1 MMRSYRSLAKKELL
15 AQPVTSALILL
26 AVILSTM
33 MTAVIGQSAG
43 VLSAMRLQ
51 QAVAIGGDRHA
62 SFVQMNAA
70 QVEALRQDPRLSFVG
85 THVVVGSMK
94 LDNTLILGLSDF
106 QEDVSAVYPSLSALK
121 EGRLPEAPMEIA
133 LPEDV
138 LGYLGARGELGETLT
153 LSLSKALRHGV
164 MVQSYDFTA
173 DFTLVGV
180 TESNYLNYGAGVVNG
195 IVGPG
200 TAEALL
206 PEEYFYYNVDIKVA
220 DKGAFQ
226 STMDSLVSALNIPQL
241 DTTYNIPYLD
251 ALGIRYDS
259 KAADVMD
266 ASDEGFSYL
275 LAAGILV
282 GVLLLLAAGLVIYN
296 ILKIAVS
303 RRMTQYGILRAM
315 GAEKG
320 QLYFLVIAQ
329 ILSLCALGIPLGLLL
344 GSLSAKGILTA
355 ATGLLSPE
363 IFLARDAG
371 ELDRL
376 IAENSGGKG
385 FFLLASAAVTLLFA
399 LAAALPAARHA
410 AKVAPTVA
418 ISGTQVKIRR
428 RNRKEKRIRNF
439 EAFYARLNLRRSR
452 GRTAITV
459 LSLVMSVTVFIALQS
474 AVGLLDAS
482 GGGGAEHYGD
492 YSITNEAVGFSPQ
505 EYQALESDPQVAEL
519 TAMQF
524 SLYEQGADGC
534 LDGINFGLSL
544 QPAET
549 FQVVGLNDS
558 YWDKVF
564 SRLPLELLEKLKAGE
579 GCMVRNPIPLNFQ
592 GQDIPRTNIPVG
604 ETITVADRKLEVLY
618 TLDGYDGYLS
628 VGNNG
633 FVNGVQ
639 VIVNEEL
646 YTALTGK
653 SAYHELLPALVEGV
667 DREDFDAVVEALAR
681 RTPGTLWLSYEDTD
695 RQLAE
700 SFAQIRLLAWG
711 LILFVALIGLLNI
724 INTVYTSIH
733 TRVAEIGMQRAIG
746 MSAGSLYRVFLWE
759 GAYYGMIASVIGGI
773 AGYLCTISVEAA
785 TTDTLRLVAVPV
797 VPTLEASGLAIAA
810 CLLATC
816 VPLRK
821 IRRMSIVGA
830 IGAVE

>member
-1 MMRSYRSLAKKELL
+1 MKRYSALAWRELL
-15 AQPVTSALILL
+15 AQRVTSVLILL
-26 AVILSTM
+26 AIVLSTM

-43 VLSAMRLQ
+43 VLSAMRQQ
-51 QAVAIGGDRHA
+51 QAIAIGGDRHA
-62 SFVQMNAA
+62 GLVQMDREQLAA
-70 QVEALRQDPRLSFVG
+70 LQSDPRLSFVG
-85 THVVVGSMK
+85 SFVVLGSAK
-94 LDNTLILGLSDF
+94 LDNTLSLGLSEF
-106 QEDVSAVYPSLSALK
+106 QEDVKAVYPSISAIK
-121 EGRLPEAPMEIA
+121 EGRLPQAPMEIA

-138 LGYLGARGELGETLT
+138 LEYLGFSGRLGETLS
-153 LSLSKALRHGV
+153 LPLSKGLRHGV
-164 MVQSYDFTA
+164 MTQSHDFTA
-173 DFTLVGV
+173 DLTLVGI
-180 TESNYLNYGAGVVNG
+180 TRSNYMSYAAGVVNG

-200 TAEALL
+200 TAEVLL

-241 DTTYNIPYLD
+241 DTTYNIQA
-251 ALGIRYDS
+251 ALPIRYDS

-363 IFLARDAG
+363 VFLARDAG

-385 FFLLASAAVTLLFA
+385 LFLLASAAITLLFA
-399 LAAALPAARHA
+399 LAAALPAARYA
-410 AKVAPTVA
+410 ARVAPTVA

-482 GGGGAEHYGD
+482 GGGVAEHYGD

-628 VGNNG
+628 LGNNG

-700 SFAQIRLLAWG
+700 SFAQIHLLAWG

-773 AGYLCTISVEAA
+773 AGYLCTIFVEAA

>member
-1 MMRSYRSLAKKELL
+1 MKRYSALAWRELL
-15 AQPVTSALILL
+15 AQRVTSVLILL
-26 AVILSTM
+26 AIVLSTM
-33 MTAVIGQSAG
+33 MTAAIGQSAG
-43 VLSAMRLQ
+43 VLSAMRQQ
-51 QAVAIGGDRHA
+51 QAIAIGGDRHA
-62 SFVQMNAA
+62 GLVQMDREQLAA
-70 QVEALRQDPRLSFVG
+70 LQSDPRLSFVG
-85 THVVVGSMK
+85 SFVVLGNAK
-94 LDNTLILGLSDF
+94 LDNTLSLGLSEF
-106 QEDVSAVYPSLSALK
+106 QEDVKAVYPSISAIK
-121 EGRLPEAPMEIA
+121 EGRLPQAPMEIA

-138 LGYLGARGELGETLT
+138 LEYLGFSGRLGETLS
-153 LSLSKALRHGV
+153 LPLSKALRHGV
-164 MVQSYDFTA
+164 MTQSHDFTT
-173 DFTLVGV
+173 DLTLVGI
-180 TESNYLNYGAGVVNG
+180 TRSNYMSYAAGVVNG

-303 RRMTQYGILRAM
+303 RQMTQYGILRAM

-385 FFLLASAAVTLLFA
+385 LFLLASAAITLLFA
-399 LAAALPAARHA
+399 LAAALPAARYA
-410 AKVAPTVA
+410 ARVAPTVA

-482 GGGGAEHYGD
+482 GGGVAEHYGD

-653 SAYHELLPALVEGV
+653 SAYNELLPALVEGV

-700 SFAQIRLLAWG
+700 SFAQIHLLAWG

-773 AGYLCTISVEAA
+773 AGYLCTIFVEAA

>member
-1 MMRSYRSLAKKELL
+1 MKRYSALAWRELL
-15 AQPVTSALILL
+15 AQRVTSVLILL
-26 AVILSTM
+26 AIVLSTM

-43 VLSAMRLQ
+43 VLSAMRQQ
-51 QAVAIGGDRHA
+51 QAIAIGGDRHA
-62 SFVQMNAA
+62 GLVQMDREQLAA
-70 QVEALRQDPRLSFVG
+70 LQSDPRLSFVG
-85 THVVVGSMK
+85 SFVVLGNAK
-94 LDNTLILGLSDF
+94 LDNTLSLGLSEF
-106 QEDVSAVYPSLSALK
+106 QEDVKAVYPSISAIK
-121 EGRLPEAPMEIA
+121 EGRLPQAPMEIA

-138 LGYLGARGELGETLT
+138 LEYLGFSGRLGETLS
-153 LSLSKALRHGV
+153 LPLSKALRHGV
-164 MVQSYDFTA
+164 MTQSHDFTA
-173 DFTLVGV
+173 DLTLVGI
-180 TESNYLNYGAGVVNG
+180 TRSNYMSYAAGVVNG

-363 IFLARDAG
+363 VFLARDAG

-385 FFLLASAAVTLLFA
+385 LFLLASAAITLLFA
-399 LAAALPAARHA
+399 LAAALPAARYA
-410 AKVAPTVA
+410 ARVAPTVA

-482 GGGGAEHYGD
+482 GGGVAEHYGD

-505 EYQALESDPQVAEL
+505 EYQALESDLQVAEL

-653 SAYHELLPALVEGV
+653 SAYNELLPALVEGV

-797 VPTLEASGLAIAA
+797 VPTLEASSLAIAA

>member
-1 MMRSYRSLAKKELL
+1 MKRYSALAWRELL
-15 AQPVTSALILL
+15 AQRVTSVLILL
-26 AVILSTM
+26 AIVLSTM
-33 MTAVIGQSAG
+33 MTAAIGQSAG
-43 VLSAMRLQ
+43 VLSAMRQQ
-51 QAVAIGGDRHA
+51 QAIAIGGDRHA
-62 SFVQMNAA
+62 GLVQMDREQLAA
-70 QVEALRQDPRLSFVG
+70 LQSDPRLSFVG
-85 THVVVGSMK
+85 SFVVLGNAK
-94 LDNTLILGLSDF
+94 LDNTLSLGLSEF
-106 QEDVSAVYPSLSALK
+106 QEDVKAVYPSISAIK
-121 EGRLPEAPMEIA
+121 EGRLPQAPMEIA

-138 LGYLGARGELGETLT
+138 LEYLGFSGRLGETLS
-153 LSLSKALRHGV
+153 LPLSKALRHGV
-164 MVQSYDFTA
+164 MTQSHDFTT
-173 DFTLVGV
+173 DLTLVGI
-180 TESNYLNYGAGVVNG
+180 TRSNYMSYAAGVVNG

-303 RRMTQYGILRAM
+303 RQMTQYGILRAM

-385 FFLLASAAVTLLFA
+385 LFLLASAAITLLFA
-399 LAAALPAARHA
+399 LAAALPAARYA
-410 AKVAPTVA
+410 ARVAPTVA

-482 GGGGAEHYGD
+482 GGGVAEHYGD

-653 SAYHELLPALVEGV
+653 SAYNELLPALVEGV

>member
-1 MMRSYRSLAKKELL
+1 MKRYSALAWRELL
-15 AQPVTSALILL
+15 AQRVTSVLILL
-26 AVILSTM
+26 AIVLSTM

-43 VLSAMRLQ
+43 VLSAMRQQ
-51 QAVAIGGDRHA
+51 QAIAIGGDRHA
-62 SFVQMNAA
+62 GLVQMDREQLAA
-70 QVEALRQDPRLSFVG
+70 LQSDPRLSFVG
-85 THVVVGSMK
+85 SYVVLGSMR
-94 LDNTLILGLSDF
+94 LDNTLLLGLSEF
-106 QEDVSAVYPSLSALK
+106 QEDVSAIYPSISAIK
-121 EGRLPEAPMEIA
+121 EGRLPQAPMEVA

-138 LGYLGARGELGETLT
+138 LEYLGFTGRLGETVSLP
-153 LSLSKALRHGV
+153 LSKALRHGV
-164 MVQSYDFTA
+164 ITQSHNFTA
-173 DFTLVGV
+173 DLTLVGI
-180 TESNYLNYGAGVVNG
+180 TRSNYMSYTAGTVNG

-220 DKGAFQ
+220 DKGSFQ
-226 STMDSLVSALNIPQL
+226 STMDSLVSAMDIHPL
-241 DTTYNIPYLD
+241 DTTYNILYLD

-259 KAADVMD
+259 KAADVAD

-282 GVLLLLAAGLVIYN
+282 GALLLLAAGLVIYN

-385 FFLLASAAVTLLFA
+385 FFLLASAAITLLFA
-399 LAAALPAARHA
+399 LAATLPAARYA
-410 AKVAPTVA
+410 ARVAPTVA

-482 GGGGAEHYGD
+482 GGGVAEHYGD

-592 GQDIPRTNIPVG
+592 GQDIPRTNIPAG

-618 TLDGYDGYLS
+618 TLDGYDSYLS

-653 SAYHELLPALVEGV
+653 SAYHELLPALAEGV
-667 DREDFDAVVEALAR
+667 DREDFDAGGEALAK

-746 MSAGSLYRVFLWE
+746 MSVGSLYRVFLWE

-773 AGYLCTISVEAA
+773 AGYLCTIFVEAA
-785 TTDTLRLVAVPV
+785 MTDTLRLVAVPV

>member
-1 MMRSYRSLAKKELL
+1 MKRYSALAWRELL
-15 AQPVTSALILL
+15 AQRVTSVLILL
-26 AVILSTM
+26 AIVLSTM

-43 VLSAMRLQ
+43 VLSAMRQQ
-51 QAVAIGGDRHA
+51 QAIAIGGDRHA
-62 SFVQMNAA
+62 GLVQMDREQLAA
-70 QVEALRQDPRLSFVG
+70 LQSDPRLSFVG
-85 THVVVGSMK
+85 SYVVLGSMR
-94 LDNTLILGLSDF
+94 LDNTLLLGLSEF
-106 QEDVSAVYPSLSALK
+106 QEDVSAIYPSISAIK
-121 EGRLPEAPMEIA
+121 EGRLPQAPMEVA

-138 LGYLGARGELGETLT
+138 LEYLGFTGSLGETLS
-153 LSLSKALRHGV
+153 LPLSKALRHGV
-164 MVQSYDFTA
+164 MTQSHDFTA
-173 DFTLVGV
+173 DLTLVGI
-180 TESNYLNYGAGVVNG
+180 TRSNYMSYAAGVVNG

-363 IFLARDAG
+363 VFLARDAG

-385 FFLLASAAVTLLFA
+385 LFLLASAAITLLFA
-399 LAAALPAARHA
+399 LAAALPAARYA
-410 AKVAPTVA
+410 ARVAPTVA

-482 GGGGAEHYGD
+482 GGGVAEHYGD

>member
-1 MMRSYRSLAKKELL
+1 MKRYSALAWRELL
-15 AQPVTSALILL
+15 AQRVTSVLILL
-26 AVILSTM
+26 AIVLSTM

-43 VLSAMRLQ
+43 VLSAMRQQ
-51 QAVAIGGDRHA
+51 QAIAIGGDRHA
-62 SFVQMNAA
+62 GLVQMDREQLAA
-70 QVEALRQDPRLSFVG
+70 LQSDPRLSFVG
-85 THVVVGSMK
+85 SFVVLGSAK
-94 LDNTLILGLSDF
+94 LDNTLSLGLSEF
-106 QEDVSAVYPSLSALK
+106 QEDVKAVYPSISAIK
-121 EGRLPEAPMEIA
+121 EGRLPQAPMEIA

-138 LGYLGARGELGETLT
+138 LEYLGFSGRLGETLS
-153 LSLSKALRHGV
+153 LPLSKALRHGV
-164 MVQSYDFTA
+164 MTQSHDFTT
-173 DFTLVGV
+173 DLTLVGI
-180 TESNYLNYGAGVVNG
+180 TRSNYMSYAAGVVNG

-385 FFLLASAAVTLLFA
+385 FFLLASAAITLLFA
-399 LAAALPAARHA
+399 LAAALPAARYA
-410 AKVAPTVA
+410 ARVAPTVA

-459 LSLVMSVTVFIALQS
+459 LSLVMSITVFIALQS

-482 GGGGAEHYGD
+482 GGGVAEHYGD

-592 GQDIPRTNIPVG
+592 GQDIPRTNIPAG

-618 TLDGYDGYLS
+618 TLDGYDSYLS

-653 SAYHELLPALVEGV
+653 SAYHELLPALAEGV
-667 DREDFDAVVEALAR
+667 DREDFDAVVEALAK

-746 MSAGSLYRVFLWE
+746 MSVGSLYRVFLWE

-773 AGYLCTISVEAA
+773 AGYLCTIFVEAA
-785 TTDTLRLVAVPV
+785 MTDTLRLVAVPV

>member
-1 MMRSYRSLAKKELL
+1 MKRYSALAWRELL
-15 AQPVTSALILL
+15 AQRVTSVLILL
-26 AVILSTM
+26 AIVLSTM

-43 VLSAMRLQ
+43 VLAAMREQ
-51 QAVAIGGDRHA
+51 QAIAIGGDRHA
-62 SFVQMNAA
+62 GLVQMDREQLAA
-70 QVEALRQDPRLSFVG
+70 LQSDPRLSFVG
-85 THVVVGSMK
+85 SFVVLGSAK
-94 LDNTLILGLSDF
+94 LDNTLSLGLSEF
-106 QEDVSAVYPSLSALK
+106 QEDVKAVYPSISAIK
-121 EGRLPEAPMEIA
+121 EGRLPQAPMEIA

-138 LGYLGARGELGETLT
+138 LEYLGFSGRLGETLS
-153 LSLSKALRHGV
+153 LPLSKALRHGV
-164 MVQSYDFTA
+164 MTQSHDFTA
-173 DFTLVGV
+173 DLTLVGI
-180 TESNYLNYGAGVVNG
+180 TRSNYMSYAAGVVNG

-482 GGGGAEHYGD
+482 GGGVAEHYGD

>member
-1 MMRSYRSLAKKELL
+1 MVLG
-15 AQPVTSALILL
+15 SA
-26 AVILSTM
+26 
-33 MTAVIGQSAG
+33 
-43 VLSAMRLQ
+43 
-51 QAVAIGGDRHA
+51 
-62 SFVQMNAA
+62 
-70 QVEALRQDPRLSFVG
+70 
-85 THVVVGSMK
+85 K
-94 LDNTLILGLSDF
+94 LDNTLSLGLSEF
-106 QEDVSAVYPSLSALK
+106 QEDVKAVYPSISAIK
-121 EGRLPEAPMEIA
+121 EGRLPQAPMEIA

-138 LGYLGARGELGETLT
+138 LEYLGFSGRLGETLS
-153 LSLSKALRHGV
+153 LPLSKALRHGV
-164 MVQSYDFTA
+164 MTQSHDFTA
-173 DFTLVGV
+173 DLTLVGI
-180 TESNYLNYGAGVVNG
+180 TRSNYMSYAAGVVNG

-482 GGGGAEHYGD
+482 GGGVAEHYGD

>member
-1 MMRSYRSLAKKELL
+1 MKHYSALARKELL
-15 AQPVTSALILL
+15 AQRITSVLILL
-26 AVILSTM
+26 AIVLSTM
-33 MTAVIGQSAG
+33 MTAAIGQSAG
-43 VLSAMRLQ
+43 ILSAMRQQ
-51 QAVAIGGDRHA
+51 QAIAIGGDRHA
-62 SFVQMNAA
+62 GLVQMDREQLAA
-70 QVEALRQDPRLSFVG
+70 LQSDPRLSFAG
-85 THVVVGSMK
+85 SYVVLGSMR
-94 LDNTLILGLSDF
+94 LDNTLLLGLSEF
-106 QEDVSAVYPSLSALK
+106 QEDVSAVYPSISAIK
-121 EGRLPEAPMEIA
+121 EGRLPQAPMEVA

-138 LGYLGARGELGETLT
+138 LEYLGFTGSLGETVSLP
-153 LSLSKALRHGV
+153 LSKALRHGV
-164 MVQSYDFTA
+164 MTQSHNFTA
-173 DFTLVGV
+173 DLTLVGI
-180 TESNYLNYGAGVVNG
+180 TRSNYMSYTAGTVNG

-220 DKGAFQ
+220 DKGSFQ
-226 STMDSLVSALNIPQL
+226 STMDSLVSAMDIHPL
-241 DTTYNIPYLD
+241 DTTYNILYLD

-259 KAADVMD
+259 EAADVAD
-266 ASDEGFSYL
+266 ASDKGFSYL

-282 GVLLLLAAGLVIYN
+282 GALLLLAAGLVIYN

-315 GAEKG
+315 GADKG
-320 QLYFLVIAQ
+320 QLYLLVIAQ
-329 ILSLCALGIPLGLLL
+329 VLSLCALGIPLGLLL

-428 RNRKEKRIRNF
+428 RDRRAKRIRSF
-439 EAFYARLNLRRSR
+439 EAYYARLNLGRSR
-452 GRTAITV
+452 GRTVITV
-459 LSLVMSVTVFIALQS
+459 LSLVMSITVFIALQS
-474 AVGLLDAS
+474 AVGLLNTA
-482 GGGGAEHYGD
+482 GGGLAEHYGD
-492 YSITNEAVGFSPQ
+492 YSITNEAMGFSPR
-505 EYQALESDPQVAEL
+505 EYQAMRDDPRVAEL
-519 TAMQF
+519 TAIQF
-524 SLYEQGADGC
+524 SLYDQGPDGR
-534 LDGINFGLSL
+534 LDGIQFGLPL

-549 FQVVGLNDS
+549 FQVAGLNGA
-558 YWDKVF
+558 YWDKAF
-564 SRLPLELLEKLKAGE
+564 SHLPPELLAKLKAGE
-579 GCMVRNPIPLNFQ
+579 GCIVRNPIPLNFD
-592 GQDIPRTNIPVG
+592 GQDIPRTTIPAG
-604 ETITVADRKLEVLY
+604 ETITVAGRELEVLY
-618 TLDGYDGYLS
+618 TLDDYDGYLA

-639 VIVNEEL
+639 VIVNETL

-653 SAYHELLPALVEGV
+653 TAYHELLPALAEGV
-667 DREDFDAVVEALAR
+667 DREEFDAVVETLAKR
-681 RTPGTLWLSYEDTD
+681 VPGTLWLSYEDTD

-759 GAYYGMIASVIGGI
+759 GAYYGIMASVIGGV
-773 AGYLCTISVEAA
+773 AGYLCTILVEAA
-785 TTDTLRLVAVPV
+785 TTGALRLAPVPV
-797 VPTLEASGLAIAA
+797 VPILEASALAIAA

-816 VPLRK
+816 VPLGR
-821 IRRMSIVGA
+821 ISRMSVVGA
-830 IGAVE
+830 IGRVE

>member
-1 MMRSYRSLAKKELL
+1 MKRYSALAWRELL
-15 AQPVTSALILL
+15 AQRVTSVLILL
-26 AVILSTM
+26 AIVLSTM

-43 VLSAMRLQ
+43 VLSAMRQQ
-51 QAVAIGGDRHA
+51 QAIAIGGDRHA
-62 SFVQMNAA
+62 GLVQMDREQLAA
-70 QVEALRQDPRLSFVG
+70 LQSDPRLSFVG
-85 THVVVGSMK
+85 SYVVLGSMR
-94 LDNTLILGLSDF
+94 LDNTLLLGLSEF
-106 QEDVSAVYPSLSALK
+106 QEDVSAIYPSISAIK
-121 EGRLPEAPMEIA
+121 EGRLPQAPMEVA

-138 LGYLGARGELGETLT
+138 LEYLGFTGRLGETVSLP
-153 LSLSKALRHGV
+153 LSKALRHGV
-164 MVQSYDFTA
+164 ITQSHNFTA
-173 DFTLVGV
+173 DLTLVGI
-180 TESNYLNYGAGVVNG
+180 TRSNYMSYTAGTVNG

-220 DKGAFQ
+220 DKGSFQ
-226 STMDSLVSALNIPQL
+226 STMDSLVSAMDIHPL
-241 DTTYNIPYLD
+241 DTTYNILYLD

-259 KAADVMD
+259 KAADVAD

-282 GVLLLLAAGLVIYN
+282 GALLLLAAGLVIYN

-363 IFLARDAG
+363 VFLARNAG

-385 FFLLASAAVTLLFA
+385 LFLLASAAITLLFA
-399 LAAALPAARHA
+399 LAAALPAARYA
-410 AKVAPTVA
+410 ARVAPTVA

-482 GGGGAEHYGD
+482 GGVAEHYGD

-653 SAYHELLPALVEGV
+653 SAYNELLPALVEGV

>member
-1 MMRSYRSLAKKELL
+1 MKRYSALAWRELL
-15 AQPVTSALILL
+15 AQRVTSVLILL
-26 AVILSTM
+26 AIVLSTM

-43 VLSAMRLQ
+43 VLSAMRQQ
-51 QAVAIGGDRHA
+51 QAIAIGGDRHA
-62 SFVQMNAA
+62 GLVQMDREQLAA
-70 QVEALRQDPRLSFVG
+70 LQSDPRLSFVG
-85 THVVVGSMK
+85 SFVVLGSAK
-94 LDNTLILGLSDF
+94 LDNTLSLGLSEF
-106 QEDVSAVYPSLSALK
+106 QEDVKAVYPSISAIK
-121 EGRLPEAPMEIA
+121 EGRLPQAPMEIA

-138 LGYLGARGELGETLT
+138 LEYLGFSGRLGETLS
-153 LSLSKALRHGV
+153 LPLSKALRHGV
-164 MVQSYDFTA
+164 MTQSHDFTT
-173 DFTLVGV
+173 DLTLVGI
-180 TESNYLNYGAGVVNG
+180 TRSNYMSYAAGVVNG

-303 RRMTQYGILRAM
+303 RQMTQYGILRAM

-385 FFLLASAAVTLLFA
+385 LFLLASAAITLLFA
-399 LAAALPAARHA
+399 LAAALPAARYA
-410 AKVAPTVA
+410 ARVPPTVA

-482 GGGGAEHYGD
+482 GGGVAEHYGD

-653 SAYHELLPALVEGV
+653 STYHELLPALVEGV

>member
-1 MMRSYRSLAKKELL
+1 MKHYSALARKELL
-15 AQPVTSALILL
+15 AQRITSVLILL
-26 AVILSTM
+26 AIVLSTM
-33 MTAVIGQSAG
+33 MTAAIGQSAG
-43 VLSAMRLQ
+43 ILSAMRQQ
-51 QAVAIGGDRHA
+51 QAIAIGGDRHA
-62 SFVQMNAA
+62 GLVQMDREQLAA
-70 QVEALRQDPRLSFVG
+70 LQSDPRLSFAG
-85 THVVVGSMK
+85 SYVVLGSMR
-94 LDNTLILGLSDF
+94 LDNTLLLGLSEF
-106 QEDVSAVYPSLSALK
+106 QEDVSAVYPSISAIK
-121 EGRLPEAPMEIA
+121 EGRLPQAPMEVA

-138 LGYLGARGELGETLT
+138 LEYLGFTGSLGETVSLP
-153 LSLSKALRHGV
+153 LSKALRHGV
-164 MVQSYDFTA
+164 MTQSHDFTA
-173 DFTLVGV
+173 DLTLVGV
-180 TESNYLNYGAGVVNG
+180 TRSNYMSYAAGVVNG

-220 DKGAFQ
+220 DKGSFQ
-226 STMDSLVSALNIPQL
+226 STMDSLVSAMDIHPL
-241 DTTYNIPYLD
+241 DTTYNILYLD

-259 KAADVMD
+259 EAADVAD

-282 GVLLLLAAGLVIYN
+282 GALLLLAAGLVIYN

-315 GAEKG
+315 GADKG
-320 QLYFLVIAQ
+320 QLYLLVIAQ
-329 ILSLCALGIPLGLLL
+329 VLSLCALGIPLGLLL

-385 FFLLASAAVTLLFA
+385 FFLLASAAITLLFA
-399 LAAALPAARHA
+399 LAAALPAARYA
-410 AKVAPTVA
+410 ARVAPTVA

-428 RNRKEKRIRNF
+428 RDRRAKRIRSF
-439 EAFYARLNLRRSR
+439 EAYYARLNLGRSR

-459 LSLVMSVTVFIALQS
+459 LSLVMSITVFIALQS
-474 AVGLLDAS
+474 AVGLLDAA
-482 GGGGAEHYGD
+482 GGGLAEHYGD
-492 YSITNEAVGFSPQ
+492 YSITNEAMGFSPR
-505 EYQALESDPQVAEL
+505 EYQAMRDDPRVAEL
-519 TAMQF
+519 TAIQF
-524 SLYEQGADGC
+524 SLYEQGPDGR
-534 LDGINFGLSL
+534 LDGIQFGIPL

-549 FQVVGLNDS
+549 FQVAGLNGA
-558 YWDKVF
+558 YWDKAF
-564 SRLPLELLEKLKAGE
+564 SHLPPELLAKLKAGE
-579 GCMVRNPIPLNFQ
+579 GCIVRNPIPLNFQ
-592 GQDIPRTNIPVG
+592 GQDIPRTSIPAG
-604 ETITVADRKLEVLY
+604 ETITVAGRELEVLF
-618 TLDGYDGYLS
+618 TLDGYDSYLS

-653 SAYHELLPALVEGV
+653 TAYHELLPALAEGV
-667 DREDFDAVVEALAR
+667 DREEFDAVVQDLAKR
-681 RTPGTLWLSYEDTD
+681 APGTLWLSYEDTD

-700 SFAQIRLLAWG
+700 SFAQTRLLAWG
-711 LILFVALIGLLNI
+711 LFLFVALIGLLNI

-759 GAYYGMIASVIGGI
+759 GAYYGIMASVIGGV
-773 AGYLCTISVEAA
+773 AGYLCTILVEAA
-785 TTDTLRLVAVPV
+785 TTGTLRLAPVPL
-797 VPTLEASGLAIAA
+797 VPILEASALAIAA

-816 VPLRK
+816 VPLGR
-821 IRRMSIVGA
+821 ISRMSVVGA
-830 IGAVE
+830 IGGVE

>member
-1 MMRSYRSLAKKELL
+1 MSYA
-15 AQPVTSALILL
+15 
-26 AVILSTM
+26 
-33 MTAVIGQSAG
+33 
-43 VLSAMRLQ
+43 
-51 QAVAIGGDRHA
+51 
-62 SFVQMNAA
+62 
-70 QVEALRQDPRLSFVG
+70 
-85 THVVVGSMK
+85 
-94 LDNTLILGLSDF
+94 
-106 QEDVSAVYPSLSALK
+106 
-121 EGRLPEAPMEIA
+121 
-133 LPEDV
+133 
-138 LGYLGARGELGETLT
+138 
-153 LSLSKALRHGV
+153 
-164 MVQSYDFTA
+164 
-173 DFTLVGV
+173 
-180 TESNYLNYGAGVVNG
+180 AGVVNG

-220 DKGAFQ
+220 DKGSFQ
-226 STMDSLVSALNIPQL
+226 STMDSLVSAMDIHPL
-241 DTTYNIPYLD
+241 DTTYNILYLD

-259 KAADVMD
+259 EAADVAD

-282 GVLLLLAAGLVIYN
+282 GALLLLAAGLVIYN

-315 GAEKG
+315 GADKG
-320 QLYFLVIAQ
+320 QLYLLVIAQ
-329 ILSLCALGIPLGLLL
+329 VLSLCALGIPLGLLL

-428 RNRKEKRIRNF
+428 RDRRAKRIRSF
-439 EAFYARLNLRRSR
+439 EAYYARLNLGRSR
-452 GRTAITV
+452 GRTVITV
-459 LSLVMSVTVFIALQS
+459 LSLVMSITVFIALQS
-474 AVGLLDAS
+474 AVGLLNAA
-482 GGGGAEHYGD
+482 GGGLAEHYGD
-492 YSITNEAVGFSPQ
+492 YSITNEAMGFSPR
-505 EYQALESDPQVAEL
+505 EYQAMRDDPRVAEL
-519 TAMQF
+519 TAIQF
-524 SLYEQGADGC
+524 SLYEQGPDGR
-534 LDGINFGLSL
+534 LDGIQFGLPL

-549 FQVVGLNDS
+549 FQVAGLNGA
-558 YWDKVF
+558 YWDKAF
-564 SRLPLELLEKLKAGE
+564 SHLPPELLAKLKAGE
-579 GCMVRNPIPLNFQ
+579 GCIVRNPIPLNFD
-592 GQDIPRTNIPVG
+592 GQDIPRTTIPAG
-604 ETITVADRKLEVLY
+604 ETITVAGRELEVLY
-618 TLDGYDGYLS
+618 TLDDYDGYLA

-653 SAYHELLPALVEGV
+653 TAYHELLPALAEGV
-667 DREDFDAVVEALAR
+667 DRKEFDAVVNALAKR
-681 RTPGTLWLSYEDTD
+681 APGTLWLSYEDTD

-700 SFAQIRLLAWG
+700 SFAQTRLLAWG

-759 GAYYGMIASVIGGI
+759 GAYYGIMASVIGGV
-773 AGYLCTISVEAA
+773 AGYLCTILVEAA
-785 TTDTLRLVAVPV
+785 TTGALRLAPVPV
-797 VPTLEASGLAIAA
+797 VPILEASVLAIAA

-816 VPLRK
+816 VPLGR
-821 IRRMSIVGA
+821 ISRMSVVGA
-830 IGAVE
+830 IGGVE

>member
-1 MMRSYRSLAKKELL
+1 MKHYSALARKELL
-15 AQPVTSALILL
+15 AQRITSVLILL
-26 AVILSTM
+26 AIVLSTM
-33 MTAVIGQSAG
+33 MTAAIGQSAG
-43 VLSAMRLQ
+43 ILSAMRQQ
-51 QAVAIGGDRHA
+51 QAIAIGGDRHA
-62 SFVQMNAA
+62 GLVQMDREQLAA
-70 QVEALRQDPRLSFVG
+70 LQSDPRLSFAG
-85 THVVVGSMK
+85 SYVVLGSMR
-94 LDNTLILGLSDF
+94 LDNTLLLGLSEF
-106 QEDVSAVYPSLSALK
+106 QEDVSAVYPSISAIK
-121 EGRLPEAPMEIA
+121 EGRLPQAPMEVA

-138 LGYLGARGELGETLT
+138 LEYLGFTGRLGETVSLP
-153 LSLSKALRHGV
+153 LSKTLRHGV
-164 MVQSYDFTA
+164 MTQSHNFTA
-173 DFTLVGV
+173 DLTLVGI
-180 TESNYLNYGAGVVNG
+180 TRSNYMSYTAGTVNG

-220 DKGAFQ
+220 DKGSFQ
-226 STMDSLVSALNIPQL
+226 STMDSLVSAMDIHPL
-241 DTTYNIPYLD
+241 DTTYNILYLD

-259 KAADVMD
+259 EAADVAD
-266 ASDEGFSYL
+266 ASDKGFSYL

-282 GVLLLLAAGLVIYN
+282 GALLLLAAGLVIYN

-315 GAEKG
+315 GADKG
-320 QLYFLVIAQ
+320 QLYLLVIAQ
-329 ILSLCALGIPLGLLL
+329 VLSLCALGIPLGLLL

-428 RNRKEKRIRNF
+428 RDRRAKRIRSF
-439 EAFYARLNLRRSR
+439 EAYYARLNLGRSR
-452 GRTAITV
+452 GRTVITV
-459 LSLVMSVTVFIALQS
+459 LSLVMSITVFIALQS
-474 AVGLLDAS
+474 AVGLLNTA
-482 GGGGAEHYGD
+482 GGGLAEHYGD
-492 YSITNEAVGFSPQ
+492 YSITNEAMGFSPR
-505 EYQALESDPQVAEL
+505 EYQAMRDDPRVAEL
-519 TAMQF
+519 TAIQF
-524 SLYEQGADGC
+524 SLYDQGPDGR
-534 LDGINFGLSL
+534 LDGIQFGLPL

-549 FQVVGLNDS
+549 FQVAGLNGA
-558 YWDKVF
+558 YWDKAF
-564 SRLPLELLEKLKAGE
+564 SHLPPELLAKLKAGE
-579 GCMVRNPIPLNFQ
+579 GCIVRNPIPLNFD
-592 GQDIPRTNIPVG
+592 GQDIPRTTIPAG
-604 ETITVADRKLEVLY
+604 ETITVAGRELEVLY
-618 TLDGYDGYLS
+618 TLDDYDGYLA

-639 VIVNEEL
+639 VIVNETL

-653 SAYHELLPALVEGV
+653 TAYQELLPALAEGV
-667 DREDFDAVVEALAR
+667 DREEFDAVVETLAKR
-681 RTPGTLWLSYEDTD
+681 APGTLWLSYEDTD

-759 GAYYGMIASVIGGI
+759 GAYYGIMASVIGGV
-773 AGYLCTISVEAA
+773 AGYLCTILVEAA
-785 TTDTLRLVAVPV
+785 TTGALRLAPVPV
-797 VPTLEASGLAIAA
+797 VPILEASALAIAA

-816 VPLRK
+816 VPLGR
-821 IRRMSIVGA
+821 ISRMSVVGA
-830 IGAVE
+830 IGGVE

>member
-1 MMRSYRSLAKKELL
+1 MKHYSALARKELL
-15 AQPVTSALILL
+15 AQRITSVLILL
-26 AVILSTM
+26 AIVLSTM
-33 MTAVIGQSAG
+33 MTAAIGQSAG
-43 VLSAMRLQ
+43 ILSAMRQQ
-51 QAVAIGGDRHA
+51 QAIAIGGDRHA
-62 SFVQMNAA
+62 GLVQMDREQLAA
-70 QVEALRQDPRLSFVG
+70 LQSDPRLSFAG
-85 THVVVGSMK
+85 SYVVLGSMR
-94 LDNTLILGLSDF
+94 LDNTLLLGLSEF
-106 QEDVSAVYPSLSALK
+106 QEDVSAVYPSISAIK
-121 EGRLPEAPMEIA
+121 EGRLPQAPMEVA

-138 LGYLGARGELGETLT
+138 LEYLGFTGRLGETVSLP
-153 LSLSKALRHGV
+153 LSKTLRHGV
-164 MVQSYDFTA
+164 MTQSHNFTA
-173 DFTLVGV
+173 DLTLVGI
-180 TESNYLNYGAGVVNG
+180 TRSNYMSYTAGTVNG

-220 DKGAFQ
+220 DKGSFQ
-226 STMDSLVSALNIPQL
+226 STMDSLVSAMDIHPL
-241 DTTYNIPYLD
+241 DTTYNILYLD

-259 KAADVMD
+259 EAADVAD
-266 ASDEGFSYL
+266 ASDKGFSYL

-282 GVLLLLAAGLVIYN
+282 GALLLLAAGLVIYN

-315 GAEKG
+315 GADKG
-320 QLYFLVIAQ
+320 QLYLLVIAQ
-329 ILSLCALGIPLGLLL
+329 VLSLCALGIPLGLLL

-428 RNRKEKRIRNF
+428 RDRRAKRIRSF
-439 EAFYARLNLRRSR
+439 EAYYARLNLGRSR
-452 GRTAITV
+452 GRTVITV
-459 LSLVMSVTVFIALQS
+459 LSLVMSITVFIALQS
-474 AVGLLDAS
+474 AVGLLNAAS
-482 GGGGAEHYGD
+482 GGLAEHYGD
-492 YSITNEAVGFSPQ
+492 YSITNEAMGFSPR
-505 EYQALESDPQVAEL
+505 EYQAMRDDPRVAEL
-519 TAMQF
+519 TALQF
-524 SLYEQGADGC
+524 SLYEQGPDGR
-534 LDGINFGLSL
+534 LDGIQFGLPL

-549 FQVVGLNDS
+549 FQVAGLNGA
-558 YWDKVF
+558 YWDKAF
-564 SRLPLELLEKLKAGE
+564 SHLPPELLAKLKAGE
-579 GCMVRNPIPLNFQ
+579 GCIVRNPIPLNFD
-592 GQDIPRTNIPVG
+592 GQDIPRTTIPAG
-604 ETITVADRKLEVLY
+604 ETITVAGRELEVLY
-618 TLDGYDGYLS
+618 TLDDYDGYLA

-639 VIVNEEL
+639 VIVNETL

-653 SAYHELLPALVEGV
+653 TAYQELLPALAEGV
-667 DREDFDAVVEALAR
+667 DREEFDAVVETLAKR
-681 RTPGTLWLSYEDTD
+681 APGTLWLSYEDTD

-759 GAYYGMIASVIGGI
+759 GAYYGIMASVIGGV
-773 AGYLCTISVEAA
+773 AGYLCTILVEAA
-785 TTDTLRLVAVPV
+785 TTGALRLAPVPV
-797 VPTLEASGLAIAA
+797 VPILEASVLAIAA

-816 VPLRK
+816 VPLGR
-821 IRRMSIVGA
+821 ISRMSVVGA
-830 IGAVE
+830 IGGVE

>member
-1 MMRSYRSLAKKELL
+1 MKHYSALARKELL
-15 AQPVTSALILL
+15 AQRITSVLILL
-26 AVILSTM
+26 AIVLSTM
-33 MTAVIGQSAG
+33 MTAAIGQSAG
-43 VLSAMRLQ
+43 ILSAMRQQ
-51 QAVAIGGDRHA
+51 QAIAIGGDRHA
-62 SFVQMNAA
+62 GLVQMDREQLAA
-70 QVEALRQDPRLSFVG
+70 LQSDPRLSFAG
-85 THVVVGSMK
+85 SYVVLGSMR
-94 LDNTLILGLSDF
+94 LDNTLLLGLSEF
-106 QEDVSAVYPSLSALK
+106 QEDVSAVYPSISAIK
-121 EGRLPEAPMEIA
+121 EGRLPQAPMEVA

-138 LGYLGARGELGETLT
+138 LEYLGFTGSLGETVSLP
-153 LSLSKALRHGV
+153 LSKTLRHGV
-164 MVQSYDFTA
+164 MTQSHNFTA
-173 DFTLVGV
+173 DLTLVGI
-180 TESNYLNYGAGVVNG
+180 TRSNYMSYTAATVNG

-220 DKGAFQ
+220 DKGSFQ
-226 STMDSLVSALNIPQL
+226 STMDSLVSAMDIHPL
-241 DTTYNIPYLD
+241 DTTYNILYLD

-259 KAADVMD
+259 EAADVAD

-282 GVLLLLAAGLVIYN
+282 GALLLLAAGLVIYN

-315 GAEKG
+315 GADKG
-320 QLYFLVIAQ
+320 QLYLLVIAQ
-329 ILSLCALGIPLGLLL
+329 VLSLCALGIPLGLLL

-428 RNRKEKRIRNF
+428 RDRRAKRIRSF
-439 EAFYARLNLRRSR
+439 EAYYARLNLGRSR
-452 GRTAITV
+452 GRTVITV
-459 LSLVMSVTVFIALQS
+459 LSLVMSITVFIALQS
-474 AVGLLDAS
+474 AVGLLDAA
-482 GGGGAEHYGD
+482 GGGLAEHYGD
-492 YSITNEAVGFSPQ
+492 YSITNQAAGFSPE
-505 EYQALESDPQVAEL
+505 EYQAMENDPRVAEL
-519 TAMQF
+519 NAMQF
-524 SLYEQGADGC
+524 SLYEQGTHGYPE
-534 LDGINFGLSL
+534 GIRFGLPL

-549 FQVVGLNDS
+549 FQVAGLNGA
-558 YWDKVF
+558 YWDKAF
-564 SRLPLELLEKLKAGE
+564 SHLPPELLAKLKAGE
-579 GCMVRNPIPLNFQ
+579 GCIVRNPIPLNFD
-592 GQDIPRTNIPVG
+592 GQDIPRTTIPAG
-604 ETITVADRKLEVLY
+604 ETITVAGRELEVLY
-618 TLDGYDGYLS
+618 TLDDYDGYLS

-639 VIVNEEL
+639 VIVNETL

-653 SAYHELLPALVEGV
+653 TAYQELLPALAEGV
-667 DREDFDAVVEALAR
+667 DREEFDAVVETLAKR
-681 RTPGTLWLSYEDTD
+681 APGTLWLSYEDTD

-700 SFAQIRLLAWG
+700 SFAQTRLLAWG

-759 GAYYGMIASVIGGI
+759 GAYYGIMASVIGGV
-773 AGYLCTISVEAA
+773 AGYLCTILVEAA
-785 TTDTLRLVAVPV
+785 TTGALRLAPVPV
-797 VPTLEASGLAIAA
+797 VPILEASVLAIAA

-816 VPLRK
+816 VPLGR
-821 IRRMSIVGA
+821 ISRMSVVGA
-830 IGAVE
+830 IGGVE

>member
-1 MMRSYRSLAKKELL
+1 MKHYSALAWKELL
-15 AQPVTSALILL
+15 AQRITSVLILL
-26 AVILSTM
+26 AIVLSTM
-33 MTAVIGQSAG
+33 MTAAIGQSAG
-43 VLSAMRLQ
+43 ILSAMRQQ
-51 QAVAIGGDRHA
+51 QAIAIGGDRHA
-62 SFVQMNAA
+62 GLVQMDREQLAA
-70 QVEALRQDPRLSFVG
+70 LQSDPRLSFAG
-85 THVVVGSMK
+85 SYVVLGSMR
-94 LDNTLILGLSDF
+94 LDNTLLLGLSEF
-106 QEDVSAVYPSLSALK
+106 QEDVSAVYPSISAIK
-121 EGRLPEAPMEIA
+121 EGRLPQAPMEVA

-138 LGYLGARGELGETLT
+138 LEYLGFTGSLGETVSLP
-153 LSLSKALRHGV
+153 LSKALRHGV
-164 MVQSYDFTA
+164 MTQSHNFTA
-173 DFTLVGV
+173 DLTLVGI
-180 TESNYLNYGAGVVNG
+180 TRSNYMSYTAATVNG

-220 DKGAFQ
+220 DKGSFQ
-226 STMDSLVSALNIPQL
+226 STMDSLVSAMDIHPL
-241 DTTYNIPYLD
+241 DTTYNILYLD

-259 KAADVMD
+259 EAADVAD

-282 GVLLLLAAGLVIYN
+282 GALLLLAAGLVIYN

-315 GAEKG
+315 GADKG
-320 QLYFLVIAQ
+320 QLYLLVIAQ
-329 ILSLCALGIPLGLLL
+329 VLSLCALGIPLGLLL

-428 RNRKEKRIRNF
+428 RDRRAKRIRSF
-439 EAFYARLNLRRSR
+439 EAYYARLNLGRSR
-452 GRTAITV
+452 GRTVITV
-459 LSLVMSVTVFIALQS
+459 LSLVMSITVFIALQS
-474 AVGLLDAS
+474 AVGLLNAAS
-482 GGGGAEHYGD
+482 GGLAEHYGD
-492 YSITNEAVGFSPQ
+492 YSITNEAMGFSPR
-505 EYQALESDPQVAEL
+505 EYQAMRDDPRVAEL
-519 TAMQF
+519 TALQF
-524 SLYEQGADGC
+524 SLYEQGPDGR
-534 LDGINFGLSL
+534 LDGIQFGLPL

-549 FQVVGLNDS
+549 FQVAGLNGA
-558 YWDKVF
+558 YWDKAF
-564 SRLPLELLEKLKAGE
+564 SHLPPELLAKLKAGE
-579 GCMVRNPIPLNFQ
+579 GCIVRNPIPLNFD
-592 GQDIPRTNIPVG
+592 GQDIPRTTIPAG
-604 ETITVADRKLEVLY
+604 ETITVAGRELEVLY
-618 TLDGYDGYLS
+618 TLDDYDGYLA

-639 VIVNEEL
+639 VIVNETL

-653 SAYHELLPALVEGV
+653 TAYHELLPALAEGV
-667 DREDFDAVVEALAR
+667 DREEFDAVVETLAKR
-681 RTPGTLWLSYEDTD
+681 APGTLWLSYEDTD

-759 GAYYGMIASVIGGI
+759 GAYYGIMASVIGGV
-773 AGYLCTISVEAA
+773 AGYLCTILVEAA
-785 TTDTLRLVAVPV
+785 TTGALRLAPVPV
-797 VPTLEASGLAIAA
+797 VPILEASVLAIAA

-816 VPLRK
+816 VPLGR
-821 IRRMSIVGA
+821 ISRMSVVGA
-830 IGAVE
+830 IGGVE

>member
-1 MMRSYRSLAKKELL
+1 MKRYSALAWRELL
-15 AQPVTSALILL
+15 AQRVTSVLILL
-26 AVILSTM
+26 AIVLSTM
-33 MTAVIGQSAG
+33 MTAAIGQSAG
-43 VLSAMRLQ
+43 VLSAMRQQ
-51 QAVAIGGDRHA
+51 QAIAIGGDRHA
-62 SFVQMNAA
+62 GLVQMDREQLAA
-70 QVEALRQDPRLSFVG
+70 LQSDPRLSFVG
-85 THVVVGSMK
+85 SFVVLGNAK
-94 LDNTLILGLSDF
+94 LDNTLSLGLSEF
-106 QEDVSAVYPSLSALK
+106 QEDVKAVYPSISAIK
-121 EGRLPEAPMEIA
+121 EGRLPQAPMEIA

-138 LGYLGARGELGETLT
+138 LEYLGFSGRLGETFSLP
-153 LSLSKALRHGV
+153 LSKALRHGV
-164 MVQSYDFTA
+164 MTQSHDFTT
-173 DFTLVGV
+173 DLTLVGI
-180 TESNYLNYGAGVVNG
+180 TRSNYMSYAAGVVNG

-303 RRMTQYGILRAM
+303 RQMTQYGILRAM

-385 FFLLASAAVTLLFA
+385 LFLLASAAITLLFA
-399 LAAALPAARHA
+399 LAAALPAARYA
-410 AKVAPTVA
+410 ARVAPTVA

-482 GGGGAEHYGD
+482 GGGVAEHYGD

-653 SAYHELLPALVEGV
+653 SAYNELLPALVEGV

-700 SFAQIRLLAWG
+700 SFAQIHLLAWG

>member
-1 MMRSYRSLAKKELL
+1 MKRYSALAWRELL
-15 AQPVTSALILL
+15 AQRVTSVLILL
-26 AVILSTM
+26 AIVLSTM

-43 VLSAMRLQ
+43 VRPAMRQQ
-51 QAVAIGGDRHA
+51 QAIAIGGDRHA
-62 SFVQMNAA
+62 GLVQMDREQLAA
-70 QVEALRQDPRLSFVG
+70 LQSDPRLSFVG
-85 THVVVGSMK
+85 SFVVLGSAK
-94 LDNTLILGLSDF
+94 LDNTLSLGLSEF
-106 QEDVSAVYPSLSALK
+106 QEDVKAVYPSISAIK
-121 EGRLPEAPMEIA
+121 EGRLPQAPMEIA

-138 LGYLGARGELGETLT
+138 LEYLGFSGRLGETLS
-153 LSLSKALRHGV
+153 LPLSKGLRHGV
-164 MVQSYDFTA
+164 MTQSHDFTA
-173 DFTLVGV
+173 DLTLVGI
-180 TESNYLNYGAGVVNG
+180 TRSNYMSYAAGVVNG

-200 TAEALL
+200 TAEVLL

-363 IFLARDAG
+363 VFLARDAG

-385 FFLLASAAVTLLFA
+385 LFLLASAAITLLFA
-399 LAAALPAARHA
+399 LAAALPAARYA
-410 AKVAPTVA
+410 ARVAPTVA

-482 GGGGAEHYGD
+482 GGGVAEHYGD

-628 VGNNG
+628 LGNNG

-700 SFAQIRLLAWG
+700 SFAQIHLLAWG

-773 AGYLCTISVEAA
+773 AGYLCTIFVEAA

>member
-1 MMRSYRSLAKKELL
+1 MKHYSALARKELL
-15 AQPVTSALILL
+15 AQRITSVLILL
-26 AVILSTM
+26 AIVLSTM
-33 MTAVIGQSAG
+33 MTAAIGQSAG
-43 VLSAMRLQ
+43 ILSAMRQQ
-51 QAVAIGGDRHA
+51 QAIAIDGDRHA
-62 SFVQMNAA
+62 GLVQMDREQLAA
-70 QVEALRQDPRLSFVG
+70 LQSDPRLSFAG
-85 THVVVGSMK
+85 SYVVLGSMR
-94 LDNTLILGLSDF
+94 LDNTLLLGLSEF
-106 QEDVSAVYPSLSALK
+106 QEDVSAVYPSISAIK
-121 EGRLPEAPMEIA
+121 EGRLPQAPMEVA

-138 LGYLGARGELGETLT
+138 LEYLGFTGSLGETVSLP
-153 LSLSKALRHGV
+153 LSKALRHGV
-164 MVQSYDFTA
+164 MTQSHDFTA
-173 DFTLVGV
+173 DLTLVGV
-180 TESNYLNYGAGVVNG
+180 TRSNYMSYAAGVVNG

-220 DKGAFQ
+220 DKGSFQ
-226 STMDSLVSALNIPQL
+226 STMDSLVSAMDIHPL
-241 DTTYNIPYLD
+241 DTTYNILYLD

-259 KAADVMD
+259 EAADVAD

-282 GVLLLLAAGLVIYN
+282 GALLLLAAGLVIYN

-315 GAEKG
+315 GADKG
-320 QLYFLVIAQ
+320 QLYLLVIAQ
-329 ILSLCALGIPLGLLL
+329 VLSLCALGIPLGLLL

-355 ATGLLSPE
+355 ATGLLSQE

-428 RNRKEKRIRNF
+428 RDRRAKRIRSF
-439 EAFYARLNLRRSR
+439 EAYYARLNLGRSR
-452 GRTAITV
+452 GRTVITV
-459 LSLVMSVTVFIALQS
+459 LSLVMSITVFIALQS
-474 AVGLLDAS
+474 AVGLLNAA
-482 GGGGAEHYGD
+482 GGGLAEHYGD
-492 YSITNEAVGFSPQ
+492 YSITNEAMGFSPR
-505 EYQALESDPQVAEL
+505 EYQAMRDDPRVAEL
-519 TAMQF
+519 TAIQF
-524 SLYEQGADGC
+524 SLYEQGPDGR
-534 LDGINFGLSL
+534 LDGIQFGLPL

-549 FQVVGLNDS
+549 FQVAGLNGA
-558 YWDKVF
+558 YWDKAF
-564 SRLPLELLEKLKAGE
+564 SHLPPELLAKLKAGE
-579 GCMVRNPIPLNFQ
+579 GCIVRNPIPLNFD
-592 GQDIPRTNIPVG
+592 GQDIPRTTIPAG
-604 ETITVADRKLEVLY
+604 ETITVAGRELEVLY
-618 TLDGYDGYLS
+618 TLDDYDGYLA

-653 SAYHELLPALVEGV
+653 TAYHELLPALAEGV
-667 DREDFDAVVEALAR
+667 DRKEFDAVVNALAKR
-681 RTPGTLWLSYEDTD
+681 APGTLWLSYEDTD

-700 SFAQIRLLAWG
+700 SFAQTRLLAWG

-759 GAYYGMIASVIGGI
+759 GAYYGIMASVIGGV
-773 AGYLCTISVEAA
+773 AGYLCTILVEAA
-785 TTDTLRLVAVPV
+785 TTGALRLAPVPV
-797 VPTLEASGLAIAA
+797 VPILEASVLAIAA

-816 VPLRK
+816 VPLGR
-821 IRRMSIVGA
+821 ISRMSVVGA
-830 IGAVE
+830 IGGVE

>member
-1 MMRSYRSLAKKELL
+1 MKQYHTLALKELL
-15 AQPVTSALILL
+15 AQRVTSVLILL
-26 AVILSTM
+26 AIILSTM
-33 MTAVIGQSAG
+33 MTAVIGQSLG
-43 VLSAMRLQ
+43 VLSAMRQQ
-51 QAVAIGGDRHA
+51 QAIAIGGNRHA
-62 SFVQMNAA
+62 GFVQMDRE
-70 QVEALRQDPRLSFVG
+70 QLETLKGDPRLSFVG
-85 THVVVGSMK
+85 SYVVLGSVQ
-94 LDNTLILGLSDF
+94 LDNTLILGLSEF
-106 QEDVSAVYPSLSALK
+106 QEDVGTAYPAISAVK
-121 EGRLPEAPMEIA
+121 KGRLPEAPMEVA

-138 LGYLGARGELGETLT
+138 LGYLRFSGELGDTIS

-164 MVQSYDFTA
+164 LTQSHDFTA
-173 DFTLVGV
+173 AFTLVGI
-180 TESNYLNYGAGVVNG
+180 TESNYLNYAAGAVNG

-200 TAEALL
+200 TAEELL
-206 PEEYFYYNVDIKVA
+206 PEEYFYYNVDVRVA
-220 DKGAFQ
+220 DKGTFQ
-226 STMDSLVSALNIPQL
+226 ATMDDLAAELNVHEL

-251 ALGIRYDS
+251 ALGIRYRAE
-259 KAADVMD
+259 AADVTG
-266 ASDEGFSYL
+266 ASGEGFPL
-275 LAAGILV
+275 MLAAGILV
-282 GVLLLLAAGLVIYN
+282 GALLLLAAGLVIYN

-315 GAEKG
+315 GADKG
-320 QLYFLVIAQ
+320 QLYLLVIAQ
-329 ILSLCALGIPLGLLL
+329 VLSLCALGIPLGLLL

-428 RNRKEKRIRNF
+428 RDRRAKRIRSF
-439 EAFYARLNLRRSR
+439 ESYYARLNLGRSR
-452 GRTAITV
+452 GRTVITV
-459 LSLVMSVTVFIALQS
+459 LSLVMSITVFIALQS
-474 AVGLLDAS
+474 AVGLLDAA
-482 GGGGAEHYGD
+482 GGGLAEHYGD
-492 YSITNEAVGFSPQ
+492 YSITNEAMGFSPR
-505 EYQALESDPQVAEL
+505 EYQAMRDDPRVAEL
-519 TAMQF
+519 TAIQF
-524 SLYEQGADGC
+524 SLYEQGLDGR
-534 LDGINFGLSL
+534 LDGIQFGLPL

-549 FQVVGLNDS
+549 FQVAGLNGA
-558 YWDKVF
+558 YWDKAF
-564 SRLPLELLEKLKAGE
+564 SHLPPELLAKLKAGE
-579 GCMVRNPIPLNFQ
+579 GCIVRNPIPLNFD
-592 GQDIPRTNIPVG
+592 GQDIPRTTIPAG
-604 ETITVADRKLEVLY
+604 ETITVAGRELEVLY
-618 TLDGYDGYLS
+618 TLDDYDGYLA

-639 VIVNEEL
+639 VIVNETL

-653 SAYHELLPALVEGV
+653 TAYQELLPALAEGV
-667 DREDFDAVVEALAR
+667 DREEFDAVVNALAKR
-681 RTPGTLWLSYEDTD
+681 APGTLWLSYEDTD

-700 SFAQIRLLAWG
+700 SFAQTRLLAWG

-759 GAYYGMIASVIGGI
+759 GAYYGIMASVIGGV
-773 AGYLCTISVEAA
+773 AGYLCTILVEAA
-785 TTDTLRLVAVPV
+785 TTDTLRLAPVPV
-797 VPTLEASGLAIAA
+797 VPILEASALAIAA

-816 VPLRK
+816 VPLGR
-821 IRRMSIVGA
+821 ISRMSVVGA
-830 IGAVE
+830 IGGVE

>member
-1 MMRSYRSLAKKELL
+1 MKHYSALARKELL
-15 AQPVTSALILL
+15 AQRITSVLILL
-26 AVILSTM
+26 AIVLSTM
-33 MTAVIGQSAG
+33 MTAAIGQSAG
-43 VLSAMRLQ
+43 ILSAMRQQ
-51 QAVAIGGDRHA
+51 QAIAIDGDRHA
-62 SFVQMNAA
+62 GLVQMDREQLAA
-70 QVEALRQDPRLSFVG
+70 LQSDPRLSFAG
-85 THVVVGSMK
+85 SYVVLGSMR
-94 LDNTLILGLSDF
+94 LDNTLLLGLSEF
-106 QEDVSAVYPSLSALK
+106 QEDVSAVYPSISAIK
-121 EGRLPEAPMEIA
+121 EGRLPQAPMEVA

-138 LGYLGARGELGETLT
+138 LEYLGFTGSLGETVSLP
-153 LSLSKALRHGV
+153 LSKALRHGV
-164 MVQSYDFTA
+164 MTQSHDFTA
-173 DFTLVGV
+173 DLTLVGV
-180 TESNYLNYGAGVVNG
+180 TRSNYMSYAAGVVNG

-220 DKGAFQ
+220 DKGSFQ
-226 STMDSLVSALNIPQL
+226 STMDSLVSAMDIHPL
-241 DTTYNIPYLD
+241 DTTYNILYLD

-259 KAADVMD
+259 EAADVAD

-282 GVLLLLAAGLVIYN
+282 GALLLLAAGLVIYN

-303 RRMTQYGILRAM
+303 RRMTQYGIPRAM
-315 GAEKG
+315 GADKG
-320 QLYFLVIAQ
+320 QLYLLVIAQ
-329 ILSLCALGIPLGLLL
+329 VLSLCALGIPLGLLL

-428 RNRKEKRIRNF
+428 RDRRAKRIRSF
-439 EAFYARLNLRRSR
+439 EAYYARLNLGRSR
-452 GRTAITV
+452 GRTVITV
-459 LSLVMSVTVFIALQS
+459 LSLVMSITVFIALQS
-474 AVGLLDAS
+474 AVGLLNAA
-482 GGGGAEHYGD
+482 GGGLAEHYGD
-492 YSITNEAVGFSPQ
+492 YSITNEAMGFSPR
-505 EYQALESDPQVAEL
+505 EYQAMRDDPRVAEL
-519 TAMQF
+519 TAIQF
-524 SLYEQGADGC
+524 SLYEQGPDGR
-534 LDGINFGLSL
+534 LDGIQFGLPL

-549 FQVVGLNDS
+549 FQVAGLNGA
-558 YWDKVF
+558 YWDKAF
-564 SRLPLELLEKLKAGE
+564 SHLPPELLAKLKAGE
-579 GCMVRNPIPLNFQ
+579 GCIVRNPIPLNFD
-592 GQDIPRTNIPVG
+592 GQDIPRTTIPAG
-604 ETITVADRKLEVLY
+604 ETITVAGRELEVLY
-618 TLDGYDGYLS
+618 TLDDYDGYLA

-653 SAYHELLPALVEGV
+653 TAYHELLPALAEGV
-667 DREDFDAVVEALAR
+667 DRKEFDAVVNALAKR
-681 RTPGTLWLSYEDTD
+681 APGTLWLSYEDTD

-700 SFAQIRLLAWG
+700 SFAQTRLLAWG

-759 GAYYGMIASVIGGI
+759 GAYYGIMASVIGGV
-773 AGYLCTISVEAA
+773 AGYLCTILVEAA
-785 TTDTLRLVAVPV
+785 TTGALRLAPVPV
-797 VPTLEASGLAIAA
+797 VPILEASVLAIAA

-816 VPLRK
+816 VPLGR
-821 IRRMSIVGA
+821 ISRMSVVGA
-830 IGAVE
+830 IGGVE

>member
-1 MMRSYRSLAKKELL
+1 MKRYSALAWRELL
-15 AQPVTSALILL
+15 AQRVTSVLILL
-26 AVILSTM
+26 AIVLSTM

-43 VLSAMRLQ
+43 VLSAMRQQ
-51 QAVAIGGDRHA
+51 QAIAIGGDRHA
-62 SFVQMNAA
+62 GLVQMDREQLAA
-70 QVEALRQDPRLSFVG
+70 LQSDPRLSFVG
-85 THVVVGSMK
+85 SFVVLGSAK
-94 LDNTLILGLSDF
+94 LDNTLSLGLSEF
-106 QEDVSAVYPSLSALK
+106 QEDVKAVYPSISAIK
-121 EGRLPEAPMEIA
+121 EGRLPQAPMEIA

-138 LGYLGARGELGETLT
+138 LEYLGFSGRLGETLS
-153 LSLSKALRHGV
+153 LPLSKALRHGV
-164 MVQSYDFTA
+164 MTQSHDFTA
-173 DFTLVGV
+173 DLTLVGI
-180 TESNYLNYGAGVVNG
+180 TRSNYMSYAAGVVNG

-385 FFLLASAAVTLLFA
+385 FFLLASAAVPLLFA

-482 GGGGAEHYGD
+482 GGGVAEHYGD

>member
-1 MMRSYRSLAKKELL
+1 M
-15 AQPVTSALILL
+15 
-26 AVILSTM
+26 
-33 MTAVIGQSAG
+33 G
-43 VLSAMRLQ
+43 
-51 QAVAIGGDRHA
+51 
-62 SFVQMNAA
+62 SFVVLGNA
-70 QVEALRQDPRLSFVG
+70 
-85 THVVVGSMK
+85 K
-94 LDNTLILGLSDF
+94 LDNTLSLGLSEF
-106 QEDVSAVYPSLSALK
+106 QEDVKAVYPSISAIK
-121 EGRLPEAPMEIA
+121 EGRLPQAPMEIA

-138 LGYLGARGELGETLT
+138 LEYLGFSGRLGETLS
-153 LSLSKALRHGV
+153 LPLSKALRHGV
-164 MVQSYDFTA
+164 MTQSHDFTT
-173 DFTLVGV
+173 DLTLVGI
-180 TESNYLNYGAGVVNG
+180 TRSNYMSYAAGVVNG

-303 RRMTQYGILRAM
+303 RQMTQYGILRAM

-385 FFLLASAAVTLLFA
+385 LFLLASAAITLLFA
-399 LAAALPAARHA
+399 LAAALPAARYA
-410 AKVAPTVA
+410 ARVAPTVA

-482 GGGGAEHYGD
+482 GGGVAEHYGD

-653 SAYHELLPALVEGV
+653 SAYNELLPALVEGV

-700 SFAQIRLLAWG
+700 SFAQIHLLAWG

>member
-1 MMRSYRSLAKKELL
+1 MKRYSALAWRELL
-15 AQPVTSALILL
+15 AQRVTSVLILL
-26 AVILSTM
+26 AIVLSTM

-43 VLSAMRLQ
+43 VLSAMRQQ
-51 QAVAIGGDRHA
+51 QAIAIGGNRHV
-62 SFVQMNAA
+62 SFVQMDEEQLTVLEN
-70 QVEALRQDPRLSFVG
+70 DPRLSFVG
-85 THVVVGSMK
+85 SFVVLGSAK
-94 LDNTLILGLSDF
+94 LDNTLSLGLSEF
-106 QEDVSAVYPSLSALK
+106 QEDVKAVYPSISAIK
-121 EGRLPEAPMEIA
+121 EGRLPQAPMEIA

-138 LGYLGARGELGETLT
+138 LEYLGFSGRLGETLS
-153 LSLSKALRHGV
+153 LPLSKALRHGV
-164 MVQSYDFTA
+164 MTQSHDFTA
-173 DFTLVGV
+173 DLTLVGI
-180 TESNYLNYGAGVVNG
+180 TRSNYMSYAAGVVNG

-482 GGGGAEHYGD
+482 GGGVAEHYGD

>member
-1 MMRSYRSLAKKELL
+1 MKRYSALAWRELL
-15 AQPVTSALILL
+15 AQRVTSVLILL
-26 AVILSTM
+26 AIVLSTM

-43 VLSAMRLQ
+43 VLSAMRQQ
-51 QAVAIGGDRHA
+51 QAIAIGGDRHA
-62 SFVQMNAA
+62 GLVQMDREQLAA
-70 QVEALRQDPRLSFVG
+70 LQSDPRLSFVG
-85 THVVVGSMK
+85 SFVVLGSAK
-94 LDNTLILGLSDF
+94 LDNTLSLGLSEF
-106 QEDVSAVYPSLSALK
+106 QEDVKAVYPSISAIK
-121 EGRLPEAPMEIA
+121 EGRLPQAPMEIA

-138 LGYLGARGELGETLT
+138 LEYLGFSGRLGETLS
-153 LSLSKALRHGV
+153 LPLSKALRHGV
-164 MVQSYDFTA
+164 MTQSHDFTA
-173 DFTLVGV
+173 DLTLVGI
-180 TESNYLNYGAGVVNG
+180 TRSNYMSYAAGVVNG

-482 GGGGAEHYGD
+482 GGGVAEHYGD

>member
-1 MMRSYRSLAKKELL
+1 MKRYSALAWRELL
-15 AQPVTSALILL
+15 AQRVTSVLILL
-26 AVILSTM
+26 AIVLSTM
-33 MTAVIGQSAG
+33 MTAAIGQSAG
-43 VLSAMRLQ
+43 VLSAMRQQ
-51 QAVAIGGDRHA
+51 QAIAIGGDRHA
-62 SFVQMNAA
+62 GLVQMDREQLAA
-70 QVEALRQDPRLSFVG
+70 LQSDPRLSFVG
-85 THVVVGSMK
+85 SFVVLGNAK
-94 LDNTLILGLSDF
+94 LDNTLSLGLSEF
-106 QEDVSAVYPSLSALK
+106 QEDVKAVYPSISAIK
-121 EGRLPEAPMEIA
+121 EGRLPQAPMEIA

-138 LGYLGARGELGETLT
+138 LEYLGFSGRLGETLS
-153 LSLSKALRHGV
+153 LPLSKALRHGV
-164 MVQSYDFTA
+164 MTQSHDFTT
-173 DFTLVGV
+173 DLTLVGI
-180 TESNYLNYGAGVVNG
+180 TRSNYMSYAAGVVNG

-303 RRMTQYGILRAM
+303 RQMTQYGILRAM

-385 FFLLASAAVTLLFA
+385 LFLLASAAITLLFA
-399 LAAALPAARHA
+399 LAAALPAARYA
-410 AKVAPTVA
+410 ARVAPTVA

-482 GGGGAEHYGD
+482 GGGVAEHYGD

-653 SAYHELLPALVEGV
+653 SAYNELLPALVEGV

-700 SFAQIRLLAWG
+700 SFAQIHLLAWG

-746 MSAGSLYRVFLWE
+746 MSAGSLYRVFLWG

>member
-1 MMRSYRSLAKKELL
+1 MDREQLA
-15 AQPVTSALILL
+15 AL
-26 AVILSTM
+26 
-33 MTAVIGQSAG
+33 QS
-43 VLSAMRLQ
+43 
-51 QAVAIGGDRHA
+51 
-62 SFVQMNAA
+62 
-70 QVEALRQDPRLSFVG
+70 DPRLSFVG
-85 THVVVGSMK
+85 SFVVLGSAK
-94 LDNTLILGLSDF
+94 LDNTLSLGLSEF
-106 QEDVSAVYPSLSALK
+106 QEDVKAVYPSISAIK
-121 EGRLPEAPMEIA
+121 EGRLPQAPMEIA

-138 LGYLGARGELGETLT
+138 LEYLGFSGRLGETLS
-153 LSLSKALRHGV
+153 LPLSKGLRHGV
-164 MVQSYDFTA
+164 MTQSHDFTA
-173 DFTLVGV
+173 DLTLVGI
-180 TESNYLNYGAGVVNG
+180 TRSNYMSYAAGVVNG

-200 TAEALL
+200 TAEVLL

-363 IFLARDAG
+363 VFLARDAG

-385 FFLLASAAVTLLFA
+385 LFLLASAAITLLFA
-399 LAAALPAARHA
+399 LAAALPAARYA
-410 AKVAPTVA
+410 ARVAPTVA

-482 GGGGAEHYGD
+482 GGGVAEHYGD

-628 VGNNG
+628 LGNNG

-700 SFAQIRLLAWG
+700 SFAQIHLLAWG

-773 AGYLCTISVEAA
+773 AGYLCTIFVEAA

>member
-1 MMRSYRSLAKKELL
+1 MR
-15 AQPVTSALILL
+15 Q
-26 AVILSTM
+26 
-33 MTAVIGQSAG
+33 
-43 VLSAMRLQ
+43 Q
-51 QAVAIGGDRHA
+51 QAIAIGGDRHA
-62 SFVQMNAA
+62 GLVQMDREQLAA
-70 QVEALRQDPRLSFVG
+70 LQSDPRLSFVG
-85 THVVVGSMK
+85 SFVVLGNAK
-94 LDNTLILGLSDF
+94 LDNTLSLGLSEF
-106 QEDVSAVYPSLSALK
+106 QEDVKAVYPSISAIK
-121 EGRLPEAPMEIA
+121 EGRLPQAPMEIA

-138 LGYLGARGELGETLT
+138 LEYLGFSGRLGETLS
-153 LSLSKALRHGV
+153 LPLSKALRHGV
-164 MVQSYDFTA
+164 MTQSHDFTT
-173 DFTLVGV
+173 DLTLVGI
-180 TESNYLNYGAGVVNG
+180 TRSNYMSYAAGVVNG

-303 RRMTQYGILRAM
+303 RQMTQYGILRAM

-376 IAENSGGKG
+376 IAENSGGQG
-385 FFLLASAAVTLLFA
+385 LFLLASAAITLLFA
-399 LAAALPAARHA
+399 LAAALPAARYA
-410 AKVAPTVA
+410 ARVAPTVA

-482 GGGGAEHYGD
+482 GGGVAEHYGD

-653 SAYHELLPALVEGV
+653 SAYNELLPALVEGV

-700 SFAQIRLLAWG
+700 SFAQIHLLAWG

>member
-1 MMRSYRSLAKKELL
+1 MKHYSALARKELL
-15 AQPVTSALILL
+15 AQRITSVLILL
-26 AVILSTM
+26 AIVLSTM
-33 MTAVIGQSAG
+33 MTAAIGQSAG
-43 VLSAMRLQ
+43 ILSAMRQQ
-51 QAVAIGGDRHA
+51 QAIAIDGDRHA
-62 SFVQMNAA
+62 GLVQMDREQLAA
-70 QVEALRQDPRLSFVG
+70 LQSDPRLSFAG
-85 THVVVGSMK
+85 SYVVLGSMR
-94 LDNTLILGLSDF
+94 LDNTLLLGLSEF
-106 QEDVSAVYPSLSALK
+106 QEDVSAVYPSISAIK
-121 EGRLPEAPMEIA
+121 EGRLPQAPMEVA

-138 LGYLGARGELGETLT
+138 LEYLGFTGSLGETVSLP
-153 LSLSKALRHGV
+153 LSKALRHGV
-164 MVQSYDFTA
+164 MTQSHDFTA
-173 DFTLVGV
+173 DLTLVGV
-180 TESNYLNYGAGVVNG
+180 TRSNYMSYAAGVVNG

-206 PEEYFYYNVDIKVA
+206 PEEYFYYNVDIKGA
-220 DKGAFQ
+220 DKGSFQ
-226 STMDSLVSALNIPQL
+226 STMDSLVSAMDIHPL
-241 DTTYNIPYLD
+241 DTTYNILYLD

-259 KAADVMD
+259 EAADVAD

-282 GVLLLLAAGLVIYN
+282 GALLLLAAGLVIYN

-315 GAEKG
+315 GADKG
-320 QLYFLVIAQ
+320 QLYLLVIAQ
-329 ILSLCALGIPLGLLL
+329 VLSLCALGIPLGLLL

-428 RNRKEKRIRNF
+428 RDRRAKRIRSF
-439 EAFYARLNLRRSR
+439 EAYYARLNLGRSR
-452 GRTAITV
+452 GRTVITV
-459 LSLVMSVTVFIALQS
+459 LSLVMSITVFIALQS
-474 AVGLLDAS
+474 AVGLLNAA
-482 GGGGAEHYGD
+482 GGGLAEHYGD
-492 YSITNEAVGFSPQ
+492 YSITNEAMGFSPR
-505 EYQALESDPQVAEL
+505 EYQAMRDDPRVAEL
-519 TAMQF
+519 TAIQF
-524 SLYEQGADGC
+524 SLYEQGPDGR
-534 LDGINFGLSL
+534 LDGIQFGLPL

-549 FQVVGLNDS
+549 FQVAGLNGA
-558 YWDKVF
+558 YWDKAF
-564 SRLPLELLEKLKAGE
+564 SHLPPELLAKLKAGE
-579 GCMVRNPIPLNFQ
+579 GCIVRNPIPLNFD
-592 GQDIPRTNIPVG
+592 GQDIPRTTIPAG
-604 ETITVADRKLEVLY
+604 ETITVAGRELEVLY
-618 TLDGYDGYLS
+618 TLDDYDGYLA

-653 SAYHELLPALVEGV
+653 TAYHELLPALAEGV
-667 DREDFDAVVEALAR
+667 DRKEFDAVVNALAKR
-681 RTPGTLWLSYEDTD
+681 APGTLWLSYEDTD

-700 SFAQIRLLAWG
+700 SFAQTRLLAWG

-759 GAYYGMIASVIGGI
+759 GAYYGIMASVIGGV
-773 AGYLCTISVEAA
+773 AGYLCTILVEAA
-785 TTDTLRLVAVPV
+785 TTGALRLAPVPV
-797 VPTLEASGLAIAA
+797 VPILEASVLAIAA

-816 VPLRK
+816 VPLGR
-821 IRRMSIVGA
+821 ISRMSVVGA
-830 IGAVE
+830 IGGVE

>member
-1 MMRSYRSLAKKELL
+1 MKHYSALARKELL
-15 AQPVTSALILL
+15 AQRITSVLILL
-26 AVILSTM
+26 AIVLSTM
-33 MTAVIGQSAG
+33 MTAAIGQSAG
-43 VLSAMRLQ
+43 ILSAMRQQ
-51 QAVAIGGDRHA
+51 QAIAIGGDRHA
-62 SFVQMNAA
+62 GLVQMDREQLAA
-70 QVEALRQDPRLSFVG
+70 LQSDPRLSFAG
-85 THVVVGSMK
+85 SYVVLGSMR
-94 LDNTLILGLSDF
+94 LDNTLLLGLSEF
-106 QEDVSAVYPSLSALK
+106 QEDVSAVYPSISAIK
-121 EGRLPEAPMEIA
+121 EGRLPQAPMEVA

-138 LGYLGARGELGETLT
+138 LEYLGFTGSLGETVSLP
-153 LSLSKALRHGV
+153 LSKTLRHGV
-164 MVQSYDFTA
+164 MTQSHNFTA
-173 DFTLVGV
+173 DLTLVGI
-180 TESNYLNYGAGVVNG
+180 TRSNYMSYTAGTVNG

-220 DKGAFQ
+220 DKGSFQ
-226 STMDSLVSALNIPQL
+226 STMDSLVSAMDIHPL
-241 DTTYNIPYLD
+241 DTTYNILYLD

-259 KAADVMD
+259 EAADVAD

-282 GVLLLLAAGLVIYN
+282 GALLLLAAGLVIYN

-315 GAEKG
+315 GADKG
-320 QLYFLVIAQ
+320 QLYLLVIAQ
-329 ILSLCALGIPLGLLL
+329 VLSLCALGIPLGLLL

-371 ELDRL
+371 ELGRL

-410 AKVAPTVA
+410 AKVTPTVA

-428 RNRKEKRIRNF
+428 RDRRAKRIRSF
-439 EAFYARLNLRRSR
+439 EAYYARLNLGRSR
-452 GRTAITV
+452 GRTVITV
-459 LSLVMSVTVFIALQS
+459 LSLVMSITVFIALQS
-474 AVGLLDAS
+474 AVGLLNAA
-482 GGGGAEHYGD
+482 GGGLAEHYGD
-492 YSITNEAVGFSPQ
+492 YSITNEAMGFSPR
-505 EYQALESDPQVAEL
+505 EYQAMRDDPRVAEL
-519 TAMQF
+519 TALQF
-524 SLYEQGADGC
+524 SLYDQGPDGR
-534 LDGINFGLSL
+534 LDGIQFGLPL

-549 FQVVGLNDS
+549 FQVAGLNGA
-558 YWDKVF
+558 YWDKAF
-564 SRLPLELLEKLKAGE
+564 SHLPPELLAKLKAGE
-579 GCMVRNPIPLNFQ
+579 GCIVRNPIPLNFD
-592 GQDIPRTNIPVG
+592 GQDIPRTSIPAG
-604 ETITVADRKLEVLY
+604 ETITVAGRELEVLY
-618 TLDGYDGYLS
+618 TLDGYDSYLS

-653 SAYHELLPALVEGV
+653 TAYQELLPALAEGV
-667 DREDFDAVVEALAR
+667 DREEFDAVVETLAKR
-681 RTPGTLWLSYEDTD
+681 APGTLWLSYEDTD

-759 GAYYGMIASVIGGI
+759 GAYYGIMASVIGGV
-773 AGYLCTISVEAA
+773 AGYLCTILVEAA
-785 TTDTLRLVAVPV
+785 TTGALRLAPVPV
-797 VPTLEASGLAIAA
+797 VPILEASVLAIAA

-816 VPLRK
+816 VPLGR
-821 IRRMSIVGA
+821 ISRMSVVGA
-830 IGAVE
+830 IGGVE

>member
-1 MMRSYRSLAKKELL
+1 MKRYSALAWRELL
-15 AQPVTSALILL
+15 AQRVTSVLILL
-26 AVILSTM
+26 AIVLSTM
-33 MTAVIGQSAG
+33 MTAAIGQSAG
-43 VLSAMRLQ
+43 VLSAMRQQ
-51 QAVAIGGDRHA
+51 QAIAIGGDRHA
-62 SFVQMNAA
+62 GLVQMDREQLAA
-70 QVEALRQDPRLSFVG
+70 LQSDPRLSFVG
-85 THVVVGSMK
+85 SFVVLGNAK
-94 LDNTLILGLSDF
+94 LDNTLSLGLSEF
-106 QEDVSAVYPSLSALK
+106 QEDVKAVYPSISAIK
-121 EGRLPEAPMEIA
+121 EGRLPQAPMEIA

-138 LGYLGARGELGETLT
+138 LEYLGFSGRLGETLS
-153 LSLSKALRHGV
+153 LPLSKALRHGV
-164 MVQSYDFTA
+164 MTQSHDFTT
-173 DFTLVGV
+173 DLTLVGI
-180 TESNYLNYGAGVVNG
+180 TRSNYMSYAAGVVNG

-200 TAEALL
+200 TAEVLL

-303 RRMTQYGILRAM
+303 RQMTQYGILRAM

-385 FFLLASAAVTLLFA
+385 LFLLASAAITLLFA
-399 LAAALPAARHA
+399 LAAALPAARYA
-410 AKVAPTVA
+410 ARVAPTVA

-482 GGGGAEHYGD
+482 GGGVAEHYGD

-653 SAYHELLPALVEGV
+653 SAYNELLPALVEGV

-700 SFAQIRLLAWG
+700 SFAQIHLLAWG

>member
-1 MMRSYRSLAKKELL
+1 MKHYSALARKELL
-15 AQPVTSALILL
+15 AQRVTSVLILL
-26 AVILSTM
+26 AIVLSTM
-33 MTAVIGQSAG
+33 MTAAIGQSAG
-43 VLSAMRLQ
+43 ILSAMRQQ
-51 QAVAIGGDRHA
+51 QAIAIGGDRHA
-62 SFVQMNAA
+62 GLVQMDRKQLAA
-70 QVEALRQDPRLSFVG
+70 LQSDPRLSFAG
-85 THVVVGSMK
+85 SYVVLGSMR
-94 LDNTLILGLSDF
+94 LDNTLLLGLSEF
-106 QEDVSAVYPSLSALK
+106 QEDVSAVYPSISAIK
-121 EGRLPEAPMEIA
+121 EGRLPQAPMEVA

-138 LGYLGARGELGETLT
+138 LEYLGFTGSLGETVSLP
-153 LSLSKALRHGV
+153 LSKALRHGV
-164 MVQSYDFTA
+164 MTQSHDFTA
-173 DFTLVGV
+173 DLTLVGV
-180 TESNYLNYGAGVVNG
+180 TRSNYMSYAAGVVNG

-220 DKGAFQ
+220 DKGSFQ
-226 STMDSLVSALNIPQL
+226 STMDSLVSAMDIHPL
-241 DTTYNIPYLD
+241 DTTYNILYLD

-259 KAADVMD
+259 EAADVAD

-282 GVLLLLAAGLVIYN
+282 GALLLLAAGLVIYN

-315 GAEKG
+315 GADKG
-320 QLYFLVIAQ
+320 QLYLLVIAQ
-329 ILSLCALGIPLGLLL
+329 VLSLCALGIPLGLLL

-428 RNRKEKRIRNF
+428 RDRRAKRIRSF
-439 EAFYARLNLRRSR
+439 EAYYARLNLGRSR
-452 GRTAITV
+452 GRTVITV
-459 LSLVMSVTVFIALQS
+459 LSLVMSITVFIALQS
-474 AVGLLDAS
+474 AVGLLNAA
-482 GGGGAEHYGD
+482 GGGLAEHYGD
-492 YSITNEAVGFSPQ
+492 YSITNEAMGFSPR
-505 EYQALESDPQVAEL
+505 EYQAMRDDPRVAEL
-519 TAMQF
+519 TAIQF
-524 SLYEQGADGC
+524 SLYEQGPDGR
-534 LDGINFGLSL
+534 LDGIQFGIPL

-549 FQVVGLNDS
+549 FQVAGLNGA
-558 YWDKVF
+558 YWDKAF
-564 SRLPLELLEKLKAGE
+564 SHLPPELLAKLKAGE

-592 GQDIPRTNIPVG
+592 GQDIPRTSIPAG
-604 ETITVADRKLEVLY
+604 ETITVAGRELEVLY
-618 TLDGYDGYLS
+618 TLDDYDGYLA

-639 VIVNEEL
+639 VIVNETL

-653 SAYHELLPALVEGV
+653 TAYHELLPALAEGV
-667 DREDFDAVVEALAR
+667 DREEFDAVVETLAKR
-681 RTPGTLWLSYEDTD
+681 VPGTLWLSYEDTD

-759 GAYYGMIASVIGGI
+759 GAYYGIMASVIGGV
-773 AGYLCTISVEAA
+773 AGYLCTILVEAA
-785 TTDTLRLVAVPV
+785 TTGTLRLAPVPL
-797 VPTLEASGLAIAA
+797 VPILEASALAIAA

-816 VPLRK
+816 VPLGR
-821 IRRMSIVGA
+821 ISRMSVVGA
-830 IGAVE
+830 IGGVE